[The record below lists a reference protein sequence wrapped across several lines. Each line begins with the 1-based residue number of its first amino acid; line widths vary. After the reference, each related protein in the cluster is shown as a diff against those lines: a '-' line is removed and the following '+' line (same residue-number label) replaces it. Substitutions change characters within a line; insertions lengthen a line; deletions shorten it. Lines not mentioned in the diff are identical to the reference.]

1 MQRAKRYNDYLE
13 EFKKNILQWVD
24 WYGMSF
30 KDAFEGIIDYIKLVP
45 IDYRDDLKEDLK
57 IWSLENERVM

>member
-1 MQRAKRYNDYLE
+1 MKKYNDYLE
-13 EFKKNILQWVD
+13 EFKSNIVQWVD

-30 KDAFEGIIDYIKLVP
+30 KEAFEGITDYLRLVP

-57 IWSLENERVM
+57 IWSLENEKVM